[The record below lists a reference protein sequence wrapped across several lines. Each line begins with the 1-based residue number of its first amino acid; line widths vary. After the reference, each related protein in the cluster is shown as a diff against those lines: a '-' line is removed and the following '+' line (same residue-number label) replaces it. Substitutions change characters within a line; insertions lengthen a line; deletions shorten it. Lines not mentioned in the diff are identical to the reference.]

1 MSIWACAVLGE
12 ASSAKANTDTVQRAE
27 SWTAAVRNVH
37 GVSLNNAAPS
47 DATGPD

>member
-1 MSIWACAVLGE
+1 MWAVR
-12 ASSAKANTDTVQRAE
+12 NQ

-47 DATGPD
+47 DATGPDM